1 MTFSFDK
8 KNIGIKISI
17 LLSMIGVIAIVIGAS
32 FAIFNTVLE
41 SSKKQVIKVGS
52 IALKFT
58 EVSSGLSTLEI
69 GEATDAIGMA
79 SSSYYSFKIANIGTD
94 KAYYEIKLLD
104 DNSVTNSNAL
114 LTKYLR
120 GNVTVDNVSKT
131 PVYITENNRIV
142 YQDVID
148 KDAEKTYNLRLWFN
162 FGSLSNTEKDALL
175 EKQAFFKIKIEAQ
188 QVTS

>member
-1 MTFSFDK
+1 MKVGVFAMTFSFDK

-104 DNSVTNSNAL
+104 DNS
-114 LTKYLR
+114 
-120 GNVTVDNVSKT
+120 
-131 PVYITENNRIV
+131 
-142 YQDVID
+142 
-148 KDAEKTYNLRLWFN
+148 
-162 FGSLSNTEKDALL
+162 
-175 EKQAFFKIKIEAQ
+175 
-188 QVTS
+188 